1 MNTVSQV
8 YDLPE
13 TPAMECTVRGR
24 IALPGVVMELHHYRF
39 RGQQSGIFSSPRSF
53 LDLALSPRP
62 GRPCGGYGGVGE
74 GRGSALGDVL
84 FVPAR
89 SELHTEWG
97 EGEQTSIC
105 CAFDGTGFDHDDAS
119 DLSSDA
125 LQASLDVRSPVVR
138 EALRRIAGEIA
149 QPGFCSEMLT
159 QAIWLQAA
167 IELQR
172 YLLISS
178 GVGEIRG
185 RGMSS
190 AQLQHIGDRV
200 EQPGKP
206 PSVSELA
213 AECGLSTRHFFRQFK
228 ATTGQTLTRYVADR
242 KIDRAKQLLRQS
254 GPAIK
259 VIAWDCGFDSAA
271 AFSAA
276 FRKATGLTPR
286 QFRERMM
293 H

>member
-1 MNTVSQV
+1 MNAVSQV
-8 YDLPE
+8 YDLPV

-39 RGQQSGIFSSPRSF
+39 RGQQDGIFSSPRSF

-62 GRPCGGYGGVGE
+62 GDPRGGYGGMVEGE
-74 GRGSALGDVL
+74 ASALGDVL
-84 FVPAR
+84 FVPAG
-89 SELHTEWG
+89 SELHTKWG

-105 CAFDGTGFDHDDAS
+105 CGFDGSGFDNDELA
-119 DLSSDA
+119 LSCDA
-125 LQASLDVRSPVVR
+125 LQASLDVRSPAVR
-138 EALRRIAGEIA
+138 DALRRIAGEIA
-149 QPGFCSEMLT
+149 QPGFCSEILA
-159 QAIWLQAA
+159 QAIWVQAA

-172 YLLISS
+172 YLRFSGREDELGTRGLSRYQLKNIS
-178 GVGEIRG
+178 ERI
-185 RGMSS
+185 
-190 AQLQHIGDRV
+190 

-206 PSVSELA
+206 PSVAVLA

-228 ATTGQTLTRYVADR
+228 AATGQTLTSYVTDR
-242 KIDRAKQLLRQS
+242 KISRARQLLRQP

-259 VIAWDCGFDSAA
+259 VVAWDCGFDSAA

-276 FRKATGLTPR
+276 FRKATGFTPR
-286 QFRERMM
+286 QFREAMI

>member
-1 MNTVSQV
+1 MNAVSQV
-8 YDLPE
+8 YDLPV

-39 RGQQSGIFSSPRSF
+39 RGQQGGIFSSPRSF

-62 GRPCGGYGGVGE
+62 GRPCGGYGGIGE
-74 GRGSALGDVL
+74 GRASALGDVL

-105 CAFDGTGFDHDDAS
+105 CGFDGMGFDHDEP
-119 DLSSDA
+119 DLSNDA
-125 LQASLDVRSPVVR
+125 LQASLDVRSPAVR

-172 YLLISS
+172 YLRVS
-178 GVGEIRG
+178 GGDTEIRG
-185 RGMSS
+185 SGMSR
-190 AQLQHIGDRV
+190 AQLQRIGDRI

-206 PSVSELA
+206 PSVAELA

-228 ATTGQTLTRYVADR
+228 AATGQTLTRYVADR
-242 KIDRAKQLLRQS
+242 KIDRAKQLLRQA

-286 QFRERMM
+286 QFREGMM

>member
-1 MNTVSQV
+1 MNPVSQV
-8 YDLPE
+8 YDLPV

-39 RGQQSGIFSSPRSF
+39 RGQQGAIFSSPRSF

-62 GRPCGGYGGVGE
+62 GQPCGGYGGMIE
-74 GRGSALGDVL
+74 GGANALGDVL
-84 FVPAR
+84 FVPAG
-89 SELHTEWG
+89 SELHTKWG

-105 CAFDGTGFDHDDAS
+105 CGFDGSGFDNDEP
-119 DLSSDA
+119 DLSCEA
-125 LQASLDVRSPVVR
+125 LQASLDVRSPAVR
-138 EALRRIAGEIA
+138 DALRRIASEIA
-149 QPGFCSEMLT
+149 QPGFCSEILA
-159 QAIWLQAA
+159 QAIWVQTA

-172 YLLISS
+172 YLRFS
-178 GVGEIRG
+178 GGEGEMRVSG
-185 RGMSS
+185 LSRSK
-190 AQLQHIGDRV
+190 LQYINERI
-200 EQPGKP
+200 EQSGKP
-206 PSVSELA
+206 PSVAELA

-228 ATTGQTLTRYVADR
+228 TATGQTLTSYVTDR
-242 KIDRAKQLLRQS
+242 KIGRAKQLLRQP

-276 FRKATGLTPR
+276 FRKATGFTPR
-286 QFRERMM
+286 QFREAML

>member
-1 MNTVSQV
+1 MNAVSQV
-8 YDLPE
+8 YDLPV
-13 TPAMECTVRGR
+13 TPTIDCTVQGR

-39 RGQQSGIFSSPRSF
+39 RGQQGGVFSSPRSF

-62 GRPCGGYGGVGE
+62 GRPCGGYGGIEQGKAC
-74 GRGSALGDVL
+74 ALGDIL

-105 CAFDGTGFDHDDAS
+105 CGFDGMGFDHDGPDIS
-119 DLSSDA
+119 DDA
-125 LQASLDVRSPVVR
+125 LRASLDVRSPTVR
-138 EALRRIAGEIA
+138 EALRRIATEIA

-172 YLLISS
+172 YLRGSTS
-178 GVGEIRG
+178 DGEMAVG
-185 RGMSS
+185 GMSRT
-190 AQLQHIGDRV
+190 QLQRIADRV

-206 PSVSELA
+206 PSVAELA

-228 ATTGQTLTRYVADR
+228 VATGQTLTRYVADR
-242 KIDRAKQLLRQS
+242 KIDRAKQLLRQAR
-254 GPAIK
+254 PAIK
-259 VIAWDCGFDSAA
+259 IIAWDCGFDSAA

-276 FRKATGLTPR
+276 FRKATGVTPR
-286 QFRERMM
+286 QFREGVL

>member
-1 MNTVSQV
+1 MNAVSQV
-8 YDLPE
+8 YDLPV

-39 RGQQSGIFSSPRSF
+39 RGQQGGIFSPPRSF

-62 GRPCGGYGGVGE
+62 GRPCGGYGGIAD
-74 GRGSALGDVL
+74 GRAAAVGDVL
-84 FVPAR
+84 FVPAG
-89 SELHTEWG
+89 SELHTRWG

-105 CAFDGTGFDHDDAS
+105 CGFDGAGFDHDGP
-119 DLSSDA
+119 DLSHDA
-125 LQASLDVRSPVVR
+125 LQASLDVRSPAVR
-138 EALRRIAGEIA
+138 DALRRIAGEIA
-149 QPGFCSEMLT
+149 QPGFCSEMLA
-159 QAIWLQAA
+159 QATWLQAA

-172 YLLISS
+172 YLRLS
-178 GVGEIRG
+178 GSDGEIRAG
-185 RGMSS
+185 GLSR
-190 AQLQHIGDRV
+190 AQLQTISDRI

-206 PSVSELA
+206 PSVAELA

-228 ATTGQTLTRYVADR
+228 AATGQTLTRYATDR
-242 KIDRAKQLLRQS
+242 KIDRAKQLLRRA
-254 GPAIK
+254 GPVIK

-286 QFRERMM
+286 QFREGMM